1 MRTLEL
7 NKQTVYYANLLSVT
21 ELTDDSDDYTG
32 EVENNY
38 SAPVKLRISVS
49 TARGSYNAR
58 EAGEEEEYK
67 KVLITTD
74 DLPITETTVFW
85 IDRAKTLEHDYEVDL
100 IEESVNGTR
109 FTLKK
114 VAT

>member
-21 ELTDDSDDYTG
+21 ELTDDADDYTG

-49 TARGSYNAR
+49 TKGLYRSR
-58 EAGEEEEYK
+58 EQGEAEEYK
-67 KVLITTD
+67 KVLVTTD
-74 DLPITETTVFW
+74 ELPITETTVFW
-85 IDRAKTLEHDYEVDL
+85 IGRAKTLEHNYEIDS
-100 IEESVNGTR
+100 IEPSVNGTR